1 MPRAGSRHETKCGV
15 GRGIGR
21 NAPNETRRDTAGE
34 TRCEA
39 GCDAPDEA
47 GRDTA
52 GETGRGIG
60 RERCCVSE
68 IALSV
73 Q

>member
-1 MPRAGSRHETKCGV
+1 MLPNAARGHAMPRAGSRHEIKCGI

-21 NAPNETRRDTAGE
+21 NAPNETRRDTGGE
-34 TRCEA
+34 TGCEA
-39 GCDAPDEA
+39 
-47 GRDTA
+47 A